1 MLVLTSAPSAR
12 TRKGAL
18 LFELLVSTLL
28 ATAFLIATL
37 RALSGQSGIVRIA
50 DNQVSVE
57 TNYWTGESRADD
69 TAGFRMF
76 IPYLKDVQVL
86 DKSPVE
92 YVMEGNK
99 LQGWNKVPR
108 LTVRASDGSSFWFN
122 NIAIH
127 YALRTQDAAMALRDT
142 GPNDGFKGGLIN
154 SFARAFLRD
163 EYGRFS
169 PEEIMAPENR
179 RKATEAV
186 QARLNT
192 ALAAHGVE
200 VLEIS
205 ASKPAFDKKYEAVIE
220 RRKIAEQDIASLVT
234 GRQLMEDEVVLRHA
248 EISQEKAFTLE
259 KSRGL
264 WEQARQTLTEENR
277 TTTNDL
283 ALRLANV
290 TAEKEVELTKER
302 SFWQQE
308 LGKLDHEAVKLET
321 GRAERLAK
329 VRRERDLALDVAQAE
344 WQRQLVVLEKAAE
357 ALSADRDGRL
367 ARLDESHVLASELAR
382 AKRKSV
388 RLSVMAG
395 AVAEQHEADTYHA
408 DKILS
413 GQLDLAQMQSGA
425 AALRQRYEKEA
436 EGFAALSAAL
446 AQQGDLAVRAALIE
460 KLREIQFEIA
470 PYRCEHPFDTAGTK
484 TASR

>member
-1 MLVLTSAPSAR
+1 MLVPTSTPSAR
-12 TRKGAL
+12 PRKGAL
-18 LFELLVSTLL
+18 LIQLLISTLL
-28 ATAFLIATL
+28 ATAFLIVTL
-37 RALSGQSGIVRIA
+37 RSLSGQAGVVRVA

-57 TNYWTGESRADD
+57 TNYWTGESRADA
-69 TAGFRMF
+69 TPGYRTF
-76 IPYLKDVQVL
+76 IPYLKDVHVL

-92 YVMEGNK
+92 YVMEGNEF
-99 LQGWNKVPR
+99 QGWNKVPR

-122 NIAIH
+122 HIAIH
-127 YALRTQDAAMALRDT
+127 YALRTQDAALALRDT

-154 SFARAFLRD
+154 CFARAYLRD

-186 QARLNT
+186 QARLNS
-192 ALAAHGVE
+192 ALAVHGVE

-205 ASKPAFDKKYEAVIE
+205 ASKPAFDKQYEAVIE
-220 RRKIAEQDIASLVT
+220 RRKVAEQDIASLVT

-248 EISQEKAFTLE
+248 EISQKKAFTLE
-259 KSRGL
+259 KARGL
-264 WEQARQTLTEENR
+264 WEQARQLLTEEGR
-277 TTTNDL
+277 TATSAL
-283 ALRLANV
+283 AQRLANV
-290 TAEKEVELTKER
+290 TAEKEVALTKER

-308 LGKLDHEAVKLET
+308 LGKLDHEAAKLET

-329 VRRERDLALDVAQAE
+329 VRREHELKLDAAQAD
-344 WQRQLVVLEKAAE
+344 WQRQLTVLEKTAE
-357 ALSADRDGRL
+357 VLSADRDGRL
-367 ARLDESHVLASELAR
+367 ARLDESHVLAGEQAR
-382 AKRKSV
+382 AKRKSA
-388 RLSVMAG
+388 RLSVMAA
-395 AVAEQHEADTYHA
+395 AVTEQHEADTYHA

-413 GQLDLAQMQSGA
+413 GELDLAKMQSDA
-425 AALRQRYEKEA
+425 EALRGRYEKEA

-470 PYRCEHPFDTAGTK
+470 PYRRELPFDTAGTK